1 METIIC
7 MLINLFRIYL
17 IYRFLNAFFGKS
29 GQSRTKQFLVY
40 GSFFLVN
47 TGMYLLLHMMW
58 INIACNLLGSGASY
72 QIGEGEVLCE
82 QLCLRGHDW
91 LRYHGDA
98 VVYRV

>member
-1 METIIC
+1 MYVDKPVPDLSDLQVFECFFWQKRAEQDKTVFG
-7 MLINLFRIYL
+7 LRQLFSGE
-17 IYRFLNAFFGKS
+17 YRYVSAFAYDVDQYSLQSFG
-29 GQSRTKQFLVY
+29 Y
-40 GSFFLVN
+40 
-47 TGMYLLLHMMW
+47 
-58 INIACNLLGSGASY
+58 LLGSGASY